1 MVPVLVSFQNAPNQV
16 LFVVSCSAHS
26 ETLFR
31 GSSTLGFSCT
41 QFETRLSKK
50 IIPERSYVSCVEC
63 SRRTSHLQKRL
74 LRVHPCLSGLQRS
87 SRLLSGLKNS
97 ATSSDS
103 DQPTFSDA
111 AKSRLHLTRVFSFV
125 VAAGLCALMA
135 TGAAAVTLS
144 PFELKVSLASDTLSA
159 ERYRMLWD
167 QAVDIMTNLHYEPN
181 RPTHA
186 ASLDFNLEH
195 RPSVARMSAIPWG
208 CSLQTRA
215 STYDAIRVRLGELN
229 DPYSRF
235 LEPDELD
242 AELHPYRHA
251 RKVSGVGIVP
261 ERSQHGHGALR
272 VLAVVPESS
281 AEEAGINPG
290 DELVMI
296 DDLALEP
303 SSSNAIPITPDE
315 ALALLRG
322 PPGTRVRLTVRQP
335 LALPSAESKVSLV
348 SSSSMPTQQIVRTY
362 VLTRRPLY
370 VAPAVYGFLP
380 SEPSMGY
387 IRIHSFNASATDI
400 FFRAIQTFTHPRD
413 RPAAK
418 GVILDLRNCRGGVFQ
433 EAMLMASALIANPD
447 AVLVYTVDS
456 RGFERIHRVRD
467 QWDGWSDAYTIPTA
481 TGTRYPAYE
490 GPVVVLVNRASAS
503 SSEVLAVALRD
514 HQRALLI
521 GTPTFGKARIQHY
534 FPLVDGSA
542 IVLTVGEYLGPQH
555 ERIADHVGLVPSLIC
570 TDAPRPF
577 EQLEKQRAPD
587 ACIAQAVQ
595 FTQEELARASAGAV
609 EGPRPAAG
617 RTPAVAST
625 STSSSA
631 TTPLP
636 RTQTCCK

>member
-1 MVPVLVSFQNAPNQV
+1 
-16 LFVVSCSAHS
+16 
-26 ETLFR
+26 
-31 GSSTLGFSCT
+31 
-41 QFETRLSKK
+41 
-50 IIPERSYVSCVEC
+50 
-63 SRRTSHLQKRL
+63 
-74 LRVHPCLSGLQRS
+74 
-87 SRLLSGLKNS
+87 
-97 ATSSDS
+97 
-103 DQPTFSDA
+103 
-111 AKSRLHLTRVFSFV
+111 
-125 VAAGLCALMA
+125 MA

-251 RKVSGVGIVP
+251 RKISGVGIRFVSSP
-261 ERSQHGHGALR
+261 
-272 VLAVVPESS
+272 VVPESS

-348 SSSSMPTQQIVRTY
+348 SSSSMPTQQIVRT
-362 VLTRRPLY
+362 LCADEEAPL
-370 VAPAVYGFLP
+370 L
-380 SEPSMGY
+380 EPSMGY

-490 GPVVVLVNRASAS
+490 GPLVVLVNRASAS